1 MLSLDGPELVE
12 SPHSY
17 PVMDIWGAIT
27 SPGDLMAMEQMT
39 KPQRDAL
46 ISFVKAYLEIED
58 FSNATT
64 SHLDEAF
71 DSYVEKNLPDVAQR
85 VNYIVQFRNM
95 KVRYKKS
102 LHIIAKA
109 LSYVREDVRPED
121 LSTEWIIDFLDY
133 SRKVFSDF
141 KSDLWSEIC
150 AYELNNPGSISRKLL
165 MTIYLMSDKELQAF
179 DNLRRVCF
187 TDLNI
192 QVLLFP

>member
-1 MLSLDGPELVE
+1 
-12 SPHSY
+12 
-17 PVMDIWGAIT
+17 
-27 SPGDLMAMEQMT
+27 MT

-109 LSYVREDVRPED
+109 LPYVREDVRPED

-150 AYELNNPGSISRKLL
+150 A
-165 MTIYLMSDKELQAF
+165 
-179 DNLRRVCF
+179 
-187 TDLNI
+187 
-192 QVLLFP
+192 